1 MIHLYVTYMTDDSG
15 ETKPINDE
23 MLMNAQQVKT
33 IGNVSK
39 VDAQHLDLDDKTSHM
54 MVKTVDGQKIYCRGT
69 IHDVIEQTIEIDYE
83 CELKEL
89 LNAVDGIGHLLGQW
103 LRTYQ
108 IHKAEQGPRPVC

>member
-1 MIHLYVTYMTDDSG
+1 MIHIYATHMTDDSG

-23 MLMNAQQVKT
+23 MLINAQQVKT
-33 IGNVSK
+33 ISKVSK
-39 VDAQHLDLDDKTSHM
+39 VDAERLDLDDKRSHM
-54 MVKTVDGQKIYCRGT
+54 MVTMVDGQTIHCTGT
-69 IHDVIEQTIEIDYE
+69 IHAVIEQTIERDYE